1 MKNELY
7 LLNKLIDIAW
17 IIILRMKKVKVG
29 IRYVA
34 MACILVFFC
43 FATTLP
49 AKAQRNHKVKL
60 SGTIY
65 ELDHN
70 NKRLPLGYASVS
82 IPEFALGTTS
92 NEKGRYV
99 IENVPNGKIRMQIKY
114 VGKMPID
121 TLIDASHDL
130 VLNFTMKNE
139 NFKLEEVIVTAT
151 NNRSGKPTSSY
162 ISRSAMEHMQAT
174 SLYDLMSL
182 MPGGIS
188 QNQDMSSA
196 QQINIRQLSGSAGPE
211 ALMNA
216 SGTAIIR
223 DGAPISNNANLSAMN
238 PTVLNGSESPSALAG
253 GAPPAGGADARSIS
267 TENIESIEI
276 IRGIPS
282 VEYGDLTSGAVI
294 INTKAGREPLRI
306 KAKANPNIYQVS
318 MGTGFDLGKKR
329 GALNVSADYAY
340 NTTEPT
346 SSYQH
351 YQRATTKLLYSNTL
365 FNNRL
370 RMNSSFDFIYGR
382 DQRERNPDDE
392 QTKTASEGRDIG
404 FTINTNGSWNINK
417 GWLKTLRYVLSG
429 TYTDKDSYYETVYS
443 SATSPYSMTTTNGTV
458 LSNFAG
464 QHIYD
469 ADGNEITNFSPEDE
483 NHYAVYLPSSYFGH
497 YEIDSREVN
506 LFAKITG
513 SFFKASGNVDNRIL
527 IGADFRSDG
536 NVGNGKTYD
545 PSAPPYRSVYG
556 HNSSFRP
563 RNYKDIPFVNQF
575 GAYAEDN
582 FKWSI
587 GGTHDLNIQAGVRY
601 DHASVVG
608 GIFSP
613 RVNASIDL
621 IPNILSIQ
629 GGYGIAAK
637 MPSLLYLH
645 PEDAYFEYI
654 NLNELANEDIPADQ
668 RLFITTTEVQQ
679 VDNSDLKIARNHKAE
694 IGLNLRAGKMNLNVM
709 AYKERLKDGYAM
721 NQTFDTF
728 NAFIY
733 NEYQRTE
740 NGIELA
746 SSVPVLST
754 YTKPTNNLDLETKG
768 LEFDLDIGRI
778 DAIRTAFQLN
788 GSWMRTKSWRSGYSF
803 YDNSEDAASAR
814 KPVAIYSQEGDA
826 NYRQRFVTTLRAT
839 HNIPRIGFVVT
850 MTAQAIWQQ
859 SDWST
864 FGNDSIPIGYLS
876 LEDASVNMFPKGQFT
891 TTQQVKDAGYGYMLQ
906 SVSHNNAIKESYS
919 PYFCFN
925 LNVTKEISD
934 MLRVSFFANNMFRSY
949 PRRESKRNPG
959 SYTLLNNRFFFG
971 LELSLTL

>member
-1 MKNELY
+1 MKRRVKSRLRC
-7 LLNKLIDIAW
+7 
-17 IIILRMKKVKVG
+17 IIIHL
-29 IRYVA
+29 
-34 MACILVFFC
+34 LVFISLGV
-43 FATTLP
+43 ALP
-49 AKAQRNHKVKL
+49 VRSQSNYKVKL
-60 SGTIY
+60 TGTVY
-65 ELDHN
+65 EYDYRD
-70 NKRLPLGYASVS
+70 KRIPLGFATVS
-82 IPEFALGTTS
+82 IPEITLGTTS
-92 NEKGRYV
+92 NENGKYTL
-99 IENVPNGKIRMQIKY
+99 ENVPIGKVRMQIQY
-114 VGKMPID
+114 LGKVSID
-121 TLIDASHDL
+121 TLINVSRDL

-139 NFKLEEVIVTAT
+139 DFKLKEVTVTAT
-151 NNRSGKPTSSY
+151 NSRSGKSTSSH
-162 ISRSAMEHMQAT
+162 ISRSAMDHMQAT
-174 SLYDLMSL
+174 SLYDLMAL

-188 QNQDMSSA
+188 QNQDMSSV
-196 QQINIRQLSGSAGPE
+196 QQINIRQLSGSTGPE
-211 ALMNA
+211 APMNA
-216 SGTAIIR
+216 LGTAIIR

-238 PTVLNGSESPSALAG
+238 PTVLSGSETPSALAG
-253 GAPPAGGADARSIS
+253 GASPGGGTDVRSIS
-267 TENIESIEI
+267 TENIESIQI

-294 INTKAGREPLRI
+294 INTKAGREPLRV

-340 NTTEPT
+340 NINNPI

-351 YQRATTKLLYSNTL
+351 YQRVTTKLLYSNTL
-365 FNNRL
+365 FNNKL
-370 RMNSSFDFIYGR
+370 RTNSSFDFIYGR

-392 QTKTASEGRDIG
+392 QTKTASEGRDVG
-404 FTINTNGSWNINK
+404 FTINTNGTWNINK
-417 GWLKTLRYVLSG
+417 GWLKNIRYVLSG

-469 ADGNEITNFSPEDE
+469 AGGNQITNFGQEDE

-506 LFAKITG
+506 LFAKVTG
-513 SFFKASGNVDNRIL
+513 SLFKASGHVNNRIL

-545 PSAPPYRSVYG
+545 PSTPPYRSVYG

-575 GAYAEDN
+575 GAYVEDN
-582 FKWSI
+582 FKWSV

-608 GIFSP
+608 GVFSP
-613 RVNASIDL
+613 RVNASIEL

-645 PEDAYFEYI
+645 PENAYFEYI
-654 NLNELANEDIPADQ
+654 NMNELANENISADQ

-694 IGLNLRAGKMNLNVM
+694 IGLNLRVGKTNLNVI

-721 NQTFDTF
+721 NQTFNTF
-728 NAFIY
+728 NTFIY
-733 NEYQRTE
+733 NEYQRTA
-740 NGIELA
+740 NGIELT
-746 SSVPVLST
+746 SSLPVLST
-754 YTKPTNNLDLETKG
+754 YTKPTNNLNLETKG
-768 LEFDLDIGRI
+768 LEFDLNIGRI
-778 DAIRTAFQLN
+778 DAIRTAFQFN
-788 GSWMRTKSWRSGYSF
+788 GSWMRTKSWRNGYSF
-803 YDNSEDAASAR
+803 YDNSEDAASTR
-814 KPVAIYSQEGDA
+814 RPVAIYSQDGDA
-826 NYRQRFVTTLRAT
+826 GYRQQFVTTLRAT

-859 SDWST
+859 ANWNT
-864 FGNDSIPIGYLS
+864 FGNDSIPVGYLA

-891 TTQQVKDAGYGYMLQ
+891 TTQQVKGAGYGYMLQ
-906 SVSHNNAIKESYS
+906 NVSHSNAIKESYS